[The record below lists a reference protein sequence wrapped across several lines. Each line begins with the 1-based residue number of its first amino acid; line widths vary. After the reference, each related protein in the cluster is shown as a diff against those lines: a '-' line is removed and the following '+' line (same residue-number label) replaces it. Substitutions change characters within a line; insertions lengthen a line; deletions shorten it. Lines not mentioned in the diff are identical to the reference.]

1 MLTQVVQSL
10 KISSDIQ
17 RKELKFLGFT
27 SISIVLFLV
36 SDWIAIINV
45 IILSCSYCFNLHYA
59 EISQGHKHN
68 MHRKKK
74 NSKRTSHLNL
84 SCKQL
89 IFSMLV
95 QEPGHNLRLC

>member
-17 RKELKFLGFT
+17 RKELKFLVFT

-59 EISQGHKHN
+59 EISQGYKHN

-74 NSKRTSHLNL
+74 K
-84 SCKQL
+84 
-89 IFSMLV
+89 F
-95 QEPGHNLRLC
+95 